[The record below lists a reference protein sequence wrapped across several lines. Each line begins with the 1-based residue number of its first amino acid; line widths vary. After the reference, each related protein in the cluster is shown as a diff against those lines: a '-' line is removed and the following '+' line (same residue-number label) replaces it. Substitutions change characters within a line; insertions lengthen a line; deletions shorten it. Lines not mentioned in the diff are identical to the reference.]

1 MTRDE
6 QDVLINLAVDIH
18 FAKSHF
24 RIHTG
29 HNALKRLKK
38 WLKQNEITEYQIIEL
53 FNYISF
59 NNHKDAVIF
68 RLSHPD
74 NELIER

>member
-38 WLKQNEITEYQIIEL
+38 WLKQND
-53 FNYISF
+53 
-59 NNHKDAVIF
+59 KVVI
-68 RLSHPD
+68 RL
-74 NELIER
+74 L